1 MHMKKLQYVVG
12 MGASFLLLGC
22 MGSKSSVSPTQM
34 HTVKLE
40 NGKQYRVPVGAIYT
54 KSPVTPQA
62 VQFYTVMGVS
72 MCKNGDITWE
82 DPSIAD
88 RINKIMRSGTK
99 QEGIEMYVKAAKNN
113 EIGCA
118 SPLN

>member
-72 MCKNGDITWE
+72 TCKNGDITWE
-82 DPSIAD
+82 DPNIAD